1 MEASPLAG
9 WTVGITADRRWEEQ
23 AGLLE
28 RRGARTLHGPSID
41 TRPVELD
48 EGLERATEAVI
59 ADPPDLVVLHTALG
73 TRGWLAAAD
82 SLGRGDQLLAVLQ
95 AATVV
100 ARGPKAVGAA
110 TTAGFEVAWSAPSE
124 TAAEIVAHLVDEGIE
139 GRRVAV
145 QRDGAPTPDLADAL
159 AGAGAEVVNVPV
171 YRWQPP
177 PDPTKAVRL
186 AEATAEHRVDAVT
199 FTSSPALESF
209 IDLAVDAGLGAV
221 VLNALNGPVVP
232 VCVGPVCGATARR
245 VGIQDPVEPIR
256 GRLGAMVQALVHAA
270 QQRRRRLRIGALDV
284 VLQGTLVLTGGH
296 EIDLP
301 VRERRVLSLLAERPG
316 AVVAKTELL
325 RRAWDTSP
333 DPHAVEVTV
342 GRLRKRL
349 AATGLGV
356 EAVPRRGYRLV
367 A

>member
-1 MEASPLAG
+1 MEPAPLAG

-28 RRGARTLHGPSID
+28 RRGARIQHGPCID

-48 EGLERATEAVI
+48 EGLERATESVI
-59 ADPPDLVVLHTALG
+59 ADPPEIVVLHTTLG

-82 SLGRGDQLLAVLQ
+82 SLGRGDLLLAVLQ
-95 AATVV
+95 EARVV

-110 TTAGFEVAWSAPSE
+110 TTAGFEVEWSAPSE
-124 TAAEIVAHLVDEGIE
+124 TSGEIVTHLVEAGIR
-139 GRRVAV
+139 GRRIAV
-145 QRDGAPTPDLADAL
+145 QRDGAPVPFLADAL
-159 AGAGAEVVNVPV
+159 AAAGAEVVDVPV
-171 YRWQPP
+171 YRWQAPA
-177 PDPTKAVRL
+177 DPAKAIRL
-186 AEATAEHRVDAVT
+186 AEAAVEHRVDAVT

-209 IDLAVDAGLGAV
+209 VDLATGAGLGPAV
-221 VLNALNGPVVP
+221 VAALNGPVVP
-232 VCVGPVCGATARR
+232 VCVGPVCGATATRI
-245 VGIQDPVEPIR
+245 GIEAPVEPLR
-256 GRLGAMVQALVHAA
+256 GRLGAMVQALVHEAE
-270 QQRRRRLRIGALDV
+270 RRRHTLRVGAVHV
-284 VLQGTLVLTGGH
+284 VLQGTLVLVGDH

-316 AVVAKTELL
+316 AVVAKTDLL
-325 RRAWDTSP
+325 RRAWDVPP
-333 DPHAVEVTV
+333 DPHAVEVAV

-349 AATGLGV
+349 APTGLGV